1 VAATLSR
8 GAGGHREVPGGE
20 GVNPMATAEA
30 NAPDNVFERLAPH
43 TLRCS
48 TRLGA
53 SCLRSQMPET
63 KCSPGRL
70 ALWEPVYSL

>member
-1 VAATLSR
+1 
-8 GAGGHREVPGGE
+8 
-20 GVNPMATAEA
+20 MATAEA